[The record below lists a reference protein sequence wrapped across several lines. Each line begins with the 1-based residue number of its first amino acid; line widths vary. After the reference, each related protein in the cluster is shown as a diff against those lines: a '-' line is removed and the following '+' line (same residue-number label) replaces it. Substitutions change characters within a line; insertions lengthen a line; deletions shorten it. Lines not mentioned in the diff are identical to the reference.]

1 VSDIE
6 LSDETLEQLF
16 AAAGSEYEVPGDAF
30 ERVLAA
36 AGETGR
42 PQRGRFQHP
51 RLVAAAAL
59 IVVAAGGA
67 SIWGGVGHGGATT
80 PTAAGEHARS
90 SINGAPKVVGKGH
103 LDAQSGTTNDYAA
116 SPALSGSGS
125 SGTTA
130 LSPGAATPAPTQY
143 GTVNGSSDASKRLA
157 IGAAPTGA
165 SLGVADGAKIVHTGS
180 LSLTVAKGQVS
191 PVLTK
196 LTNLATGLGGYV
208 SSTST
213 SESGNQPTGT
223 VVVRVPAGSFDS
235 ALAQARTFGTVTAS
249 TSKGA
254 DVTAKAADQQAQ
266 LTSLKRTRDQ
276 FLLILAKA
284 KTIGETLSVQ
294 QRVDDAQ
301 AQIDQVQGQINV
313 LADQSSYGT
322 LTATV
327 TQKAPAVVPTKAK
340 PVQHQ
345 SGLSKAWHRAVDGFV
360 TGVEALIARSGRAV
374 LVLIVL
380 VIGLGVLRAAW
391 KVGRR
396 RLV

>member
-1 VSDIE
+1 MRDIE
-6 LSDETLEQLF
+6 VTDETLEQLF
-16 AAAGSEYEVPGDAF
+16 AGAGSDYEVPADAF

-36 AGETGR
+36 AGEAGR
-42 PQRGRFQHP
+42 PNRARFQHP
-51 RLVAAAAL
+51 RLVAAAVL
-59 IVVAAGGA
+59 IIAAAGGA
-67 SIWGGVGHGGATT
+67 SLWGGLGRGGGPQTSQTASRALPPRDLAHGPANAFSRD
-80 PTAAGEHARS
+80 AAGSATQR
-90 SINGAPKVVGKGH
+90 AP
-103 LDAQSGTTNDYAA
+103 LPPAQSD
-116 SPALSGSGS
+116 AL
-125 SGTTA
+125 A
-130 LSPGAATPAPTQY
+130 GA
-143 GTVNGSSDASKRLA
+143 
-157 IGAAPTGA
+157 
-165 SLGVADGAKIVHTGS
+165 ADGAKVVHTGS
-180 LSLTVAKGQVS
+180 LSLTVPKGQVS
-191 PVLTK
+191 PVLTR
-196 LTNLATGLGGYV
+196 LTGLAGGLGGYV

-213 SESGNQPTGT
+213 AESGSQPTGT
-223 VVVRVPAGSFDS
+223 VVLRVPAGSFDS

-254 DVTAKAADQQAQ
+254 DVTAKAADEQAQ

-294 QRVDDAQ
+294 QRVDDTQ

-327 TQKAPAVVPTKAK
+327 VQKAPAVVPKAK
-340 PVQHQ
+340 PVHHQ

-360 TGVEALIARSGRAV
+360 TGAEALIARSGRAL
-374 LVLIVL
+374 LVLLVL
-380 VIGLGVLRAAW
+380 AVGLAALRAAW

>member
-1 VSDIE
+1 V
-6 LSDETLEQLF
+6 
-16 AAAGSEYEVPGDAF
+16 
-30 ERVLAA
+30 VL
-36 AGETGR
+36 
-42 PQRGRFQHP
+42 
-51 RLVAAAAL
+51 
-59 IVVAAGGA
+59 
-67 SIWGGVGHGGATT
+67 
-80 PTAAGEHARS
+80 
-90 SINGAPKVVGKGH
+90 
-103 LDAQSGTTNDYAA
+103 
-116 SPALSGSGS
+116 
-125 SGTTA
+125 
-130 LSPGAATPAPTQY
+130 
-143 GTVNGSSDASKRLA
+143 
-157 IGAAPTGA
+157 
-165 SLGVADGAKIVHTGS
+165 
-180 LSLTVAKGQVS
+180 
-191 PVLTK
+191 
-196 LTNLATGLGGYV
+196 
-208 SSTST
+208 
-213 SESGNQPTGT
+213 
-223 VVVRVPAGSFDS
+223 RVPAGAFDS

-254 DVTAKAADQQAQ
+254 DVTAKAADEQAQ

-294 QRVDDAQ
+294 QRVDDTQ

-327 TQKAPAVVPTKAK
+327 TQKAPAVVPTATK
-340 PVQHQ
+340 PVHHQ

-380 VIGLGVLRAAW
+380 VVGLGVLRAAW

>member
-1 VSDIE
+1 
-6 LSDETLEQLF
+6 
-16 AAAGSEYEVPGDAF
+16 
-30 ERVLAA
+30 
-36 AGETGR
+36 
-42 PQRGRFQHP
+42 
-51 RLVAAAAL
+51 
-59 IVVAAGGA
+59 
-67 SIWGGVGHGGATT
+67 
-80 PTAAGEHARS
+80 
-90 SINGAPKVVGKGH
+90 
-103 LDAQSGTTNDYAA
+103 
-116 SPALSGSGS
+116 
-125 SGTTA
+125 
-130 LSPGAATPAPTQY
+130 
-143 GTVNGSSDASKRLA
+143 
-157 IGAAPTGA
+157 
-165 SLGVADGAKIVHTGS
+165 
-180 LSLTVAKGQVS
+180 VAKGQVS

>member
-1 VSDIE
+1 LKEQPVSDIE
-6 LSDETLEQLF
+6 VSDETLEEWF
-16 AAAGSEYEVPGDAF
+16 AAAGSEYVVPADAF

-42 PQRGRFQHP
+42 ASGPRFQHP
-51 RLVAAAAL
+51 RLVAAAVL
-59 IVVAAGGA
+59 IIAAAGGA
-67 SIWGGVGHGGATT
+67 SLWGGGGLGQHGATT
-80 PTAAGEHARS
+80 SASHGLAAAGGSLTGGGTAERAPALTNGTSKNISGDTAAPPAAAEPAVPAPLGRVASPSGKLAAAPTAAGF
-90 SINGAPKVVGKGH
+90 
-103 LDAQSGTTNDYAA
+103 DAAAGGT
-116 SPALSGSGS
+116 
-125 SGTTA
+125 
-130 LSPGAATPAPTQY
+130 
-143 GTVNGSSDASKRLA
+143 
-157 IGAAPTGA
+157 
-165 SLGVADGAKIVHTGS
+165 ADGAKIVHTGS
-180 LSLTVAKGQVS
+180 LALTVPKGQVS

-223 VVVRVPAGSFDS
+223 VALRVPADSFDS

-254 DVTAKAADQQAQ
+254 DVTAKVADQQAQ
-266 LTSLKRTRDQ
+266 LKSLKQTLDQ
-276 FLLILAKA
+276 FLLIQAKA
-284 KTIGETLSVQ
+284 KTIGEILSVKQ
-294 QRVDDAQ
+294 HVDDTQ
-301 AQIDQVQGQINV
+301 AQIDQVQGQIKV
-313 LADQSSYGT
+313 LADEFSYGT

-327 TQKAPAVVPTKAK
+327 TQKSTAVVPTAT
-340 PVQHQ
+340 PVHHQ

-380 VIGLGVLRAAW
+380 VVGLGVLRAAW